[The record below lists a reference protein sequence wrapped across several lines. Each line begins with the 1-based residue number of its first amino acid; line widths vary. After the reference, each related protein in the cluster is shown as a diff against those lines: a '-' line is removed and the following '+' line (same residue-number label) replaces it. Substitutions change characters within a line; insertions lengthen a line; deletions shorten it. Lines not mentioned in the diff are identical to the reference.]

1 MWAVKVP
8 GRPRPKGSWKCVGRG
23 GRHRLVEQRP
33 SGPWRR
39 QVTQAGRLIAA
50 QAGGPL
56 SGPVSVR
63 VAFTVPLP
71 RSISPAR
78 RLWPALAGGVG
89 DIDKLAR
96 SVLDSLTEAGVWH
109 DDGQVVELAASKHY
123 PHSPG
128 VDVLP
133 SPGAVIRI
141 WRTTDIYP
149 YPPEEEEPS

>member
-23 GRHRLVEQRP
+23 GKHRLVEQRP

-39 QVTQAGRLIAA
+39 QVTEAGQLIAA
-50 QAGGPL
+50 QTGGPL
-56 SGPVSVR
+56 DGPVTVKI
-63 VAFTVPLP
+63 AFTVPLP
-71 RSISPAR
+71 RSINPAR
-78 RLWPALAGGVG
+78 RPWPALAGGVG

-109 DDGQVVELAASKHY
+109 DDGQVVELTASKHY

-133 SPGAVIRI
+133 SPGAVIRV

-149 YPPEEEEPS
+149 PEEENHHET

>member
-39 QVTQAGRLIAA
+39 QVTAAGRLIAA

-56 SGPVSVR
+56 DGPISVR
-63 VAFTVPLP
+63 IAFTVPLP

-78 RLWPALAGGVG
+78 RLWPALAARTG

-109 DDGQVVELAASKHY
+109 DDGQVVELTCSKHY

-128 VDVLP
+128 IDVL
-133 SPGAVIRI
+133 SEPGAVIRI
-141 WRTTDIYP
+141 WRTTDIYT
-149 YPPEEEEPS
+149 EEETAS